1 MTVPQTPPP
10 EGDSPK
16 SPPSGQNVK
25 AKPSA
30 KHSPRRLARLRAVQ
44 LLYQM
49 EMTKTAPDQAMTMM
63 VEQSGG
69 TNGKKPGRVDE
80 KFFRHLL
87 AASAIEPV
95 ALDRLI
101 VAALP
106 PSWPL
111 ERLDSVLRA
120 LLRIAVVELKANPE
134 IPPLVTIS
142 EYVAIAH
149 AFFGGKEPSLVN
161 GLLHHLAQQIR
172 PAEMPTDLDAAPQS
186 EHEV

>member
-1 MTVPQTPPP
+1 MTIPQPAPMP
-10 EGDSPK
+10 
-16 SPPSGQNVK
+16 
-25 AKPSA
+25 KPSA
-30 KHSPRRLARLRAVQ
+30 KQSPRRVARLRAVQ

-49 EMTKTAPDQAMTMM
+49 EMTKTAPDQAMSMM

-69 TNGKKPGRVDE
+69 KNGKKLGRMDE

-87 AASAIEPV
+87 AASAIDPMG
-95 ALDRLI
+95 LDNLI

-106 PSWPL
+106 PTWPL

-120 LLRIAVVELKANPE
+120 LLRIAVVELKANPD

-161 GLLHHLAQQIR
+161 GLLNHLAHQIR
-172 PAEMPTDLDAAPQS
+172 PAEMPSDIKDAPEIGEES
-186 EHEV
+186 